1 MARSPTLLDRFR
13 RMLIPPGRPSDALGV
28 PASGE
33 DAEAELAPLFER
45 LDGVDDEA
53 AAIEA
58 AGREDA
64 RRIRDDAERQA
75 QDVLVRAR
83 AQAEDERARAAAS
96 RRAEAAERAERARAD
111 ARREVERLR
120 TKREQAVSEL
130 VAEVVECVRRSSR

>member
-33 DAEAELAPLFER
+33 DTEAEFAPLLER

-58 AGREDA
+58 AGRDDA
-64 RRIRDDAERQA
+64 RRIREDAEREA
-75 QDVLVRAR
+75 AAILGRAH
-83 AQAEDERARAAAS
+83 ALAVDERARAAAS
-96 RRAEAAERAERARAD
+96 RRAAAAERAERAGAE

-120 TKREQAVSEL
+120 MKREPAVSEL
-130 VAEVVECVRRSSR
+130 VEEVVECVRRSSP